1 MARSLLSGIGVT
13 TGIRDTSNM
22 DTPIERR
29 RRPLAVWLLAGGVA
43 ALGLFLLLRPLVGR
57 WAAADQSVERE
68 RLRLATVTRG
78 DLVHDVAAQG
88 RVVAASRPTLFAPA
102 AGIVTLRVREG
113 MQVHAGGVLAV
124 VASPDLDSRLQQ
136 ERATLDGLV
145 SDVGRLELAARQQN
159 LANEQAVALGEV
171 ELGAA
176 RREVARTERLTAEGL
191 IHRIELEKANDILRV
206 RELGL
211 EQARQRV
218 EIEREMLEYQVR
230 DARARAA
237 RQRLVV
243 ADVERQ
249 IGELEIRAPFDG
261 MVATVSVEDADAV
274 VRGQPLVG
282 VVDLADLE
290 IEVAIPESYADD
302 VAPGVPAL
310 VKVDGG
316 EVPGRLT
323 SVAPEVRNSQVA
335 GRVAFDGGVPPGLRQ
350 NQRVSARLL
359 LDEKSGVL
367 KVPRGPFLEAGG
379 GRAVY
384 VVTDGLARR
393 RAIVVGT
400 VSVTE
405 VEILEGLSEGEEI
418 VLSDLGTAEGAET
431 VLLRD

>member
-1 MARSLLSGIGVT
+1 
-13 TGIRDTSNM
+13 M

-29 RRPLAVWLLAGGVA
+29 RRPLALSLLVGGVA
-43 ALGLFLLLRPLVGR
+43 AFVLFLLLRPLANR
-57 WAAADQSVERE
+57 WAAADQSVELD
-68 RLRLATVTRG
+68 RLRLAKVTRG
-78 DLVHDVAAQG
+78 ELVHDVAAQG
-88 RVVAASRPTLFAPA
+88 RVVAASRPTLFSPAP
-102 AGIVTLRVREG
+102 GIVTLRVREG
-113 MQVHAGGVLAV
+113 MQVRAGGVLAV
-124 VASPDLDSRLQQ
+124 VASPDLESRLQQ
-136 ERATLDGLV
+136 ERATLEGLV
-145 SDVGRLELAARQQN
+145 SEVGRLELAARQQN

-171 ELGAA
+171 ELRAA
-176 RREVARTERLTAEGL
+176 QREVARAERLTAEGL
-191 IHRIELEKANDILRV
+191 VNRIELERATDVQTV
-206 RELGL
+206 RQLGL
-211 EQARQRV
+211 DQARQRV
-218 EIEREMLEYQVR
+218 AIERDMLDYQVR

-249 IGELEIRAPFDG
+249 IAELEIRAPFDG

-290 IEVAIPESYADD
+290 VEVAIPESYADD

-310 VKVDGG
+310 VRVDAA
-316 EVPGRLT
+316 EVAGRLT

-335 GRVAFDGGVPPGLRQ
+335 GRIAFDGGPPAGLRQ

-359 LDEKSGVL
+359 LDRKSGVL

-384 VVTDGLARR
+384 VVSDGLARR

-405 VEILEGLSEGEEI
+405 VEILEGLAEGEEI
-418 VLSDLGTAEGAET
+418 VLSDLGAAEGVET

>member
-1 MARSLLSGIGVT
+1 VT
-13 TGIRDTSNM
+13 IGIRDTSNM

-29 RRPLAVWLLAGGVA
+29 RRPLAVWLLAGGVG
-43 ALGLFLLLRPLVGR
+43 ALALFLVLRPLANR
-57 WAAADQSVERE
+57 WAAADQSVELD
-68 RLRLATVTRG
+68 RLRLAKVTRG
-78 DLVHDVAAQG
+78 ELVHDVAAQG
-88 RVVAASRPTLFAPA
+88 RVVAASRPTLFSPAP
-102 AGIVTLRVREG
+102 GIVTLRVREG
-113 MQVHAGGVLAV
+113 MQVRAGGVLAV
-124 VASPDLDSRLQQ
+124 VASPDLESRLQQ
-136 ERATLDGLV
+136 ERATLEGLV
-145 SDVGRLELAARQQN
+145 SEVGRLELAARQQN

-171 ELGAA
+171 ELRAA
-176 RREVARTERLTAEGL
+176 QREVARAERLTAEGL
-191 IHRIELEKANDILRV
+191 VNRIELERATDVQTV
-206 RELGL
+206 RQLAL
-211 EQARQRV
+211 DQARQRV
-218 EIEREMLEYQVR
+218 AIERDMLDYQVR
-230 DARARAA
+230 DARARSA

-249 IGELEIRAPFDG
+249 IAELEIRAPFDG

-274 VRGQPLVG
+274 VRGQPLVA

-290 IEVAIPESYADD
+290 VEVAIPESYADD

-310 VKVDGG
+310 VRVDAA
-316 EVPGRLT
+316 EVAGRLT

-335 GRVAFDGGVPPGLRQ
+335 GRIAFDGGPPAGLRQ

-359 LDEKSGVL
+359 LDRKSGVL

-384 VVTDGLARR
+384 VVSDGLARR

-405 VEILEGLSEGEEI
+405 VEILEGLAEGEEI
-418 VLSDLGTAEGAET
+418 VLSDLGAAEGVET

>member
-1 MARSLLSGIGVT
+1 
-13 TGIRDTSNM
+13 M

-29 RRPLAVWLLAGGVA
+29 RRPLAVWFVAGGVA
-43 ALGLFLLLRPLVGR
+43 VLALIALLLPLARR
-57 WAAADQSVERE
+57 WAASDQAVDLD

-78 DLVHDVAAQG
+78 ELVHDVAAQG
-88 RVVAASRPTLFAPA
+88 RVVAASRPTLFSPA
-102 AGIVTLRVREG
+102 AGTVTVRVREG
-113 MQVHAGGVLAV
+113 MQVRAGGILAE

-136 ERATLDGLV
+136 ERATAEALA

-159 LANEQAVALGEV
+159 LANEQRVALGEV
-171 ELGAA
+171 ELRTAE
-176 RREVARTERLTAEGL
+176 REVKRAETLAAEGL
-191 IHRIELEKANDILRV
+191 VNKIELEKARDTFEV
-206 RELGL
+206 RSLEL

-218 EIEREMLEYQVR
+218 GIEREMLEYQVR

-249 IGELEIRAPFDG
+249 IGELAIRAPFDG

-290 IEVAIPESYADD
+290 VEVAIPESYADD
-302 VAPGVPAL
+302 VAPGVAAL
-310 VKVDGG
+310 VRVDAA
-316 EVPGRLT
+316 EVPGKLT

-335 GRVAFDGGVPPGLRQ
+335 GRIAFDGGPPPGLRQ

-359 LDEKSGVL
+359 LDRKSSVL

-384 VVTDGLARR
+384 VVADGLARR
-393 RAIVVGT
+393 RPIVVGT

-405 VEILEGLSEGEEI
+405 VEILEGLAEGEQI
-418 VLSDLGTAEGAET
+418 VLSDLGAAEGAET

>member
-1 MARSLLSGIGVT
+1 MT
-13 TGIRDTSNM
+13 TGIRDTSHM
-22 DTPIERR
+22 DRPIERR
-29 RRPLAVWLLAGGVA
+29 RRPLALWLLATGAA
-43 ALGLFLLLRPLVGR
+43 ALLLFLALRPLARR
-57 WAAADQSVERE
+57 WAAADQSVELD
-68 RLRLATVTRG
+68 RLRLARVTRG
-78 DLVHDVAAQG
+78 ELVHDVAAQG
-88 RVVAASRPTLFAPA
+88 RVVAASRPTLFSPA

-113 MQVHAGGVLAV
+113 MQVRAGGILAV

-136 ERATLDGLV
+136 ERASLDGLL
-145 SDVGRLELAARQQN
+145 SDVARLELAARQAN
-159 LANEQAVALGEV
+159 LANEQRVALGEV
-171 ELGAA
+171 ELGSAE
-176 RREVARTERLTAEGL
+176 REVARMERLSAEGL
-191 IHRIELEKANDILRV
+191 IHRIELEKAGDLRAV
-206 RELGL
+206 RRLEL

-218 EIEREMLEYQVR
+218 AIEREMFEFQVR

-243 ADVERQ
+243 SDVERQ
-249 IGELEIRAPFDG
+249 IAELEIRAPFDG

-290 IEVAIPESYADD
+290 VEVAIPESYADD
-302 VAPGVPAL
+302 VTPGVPAL
-310 VKVDGG
+310 VRVDSAD
-316 EVPGRLT
+316 VPGTLT

-335 GRVAFDGGVPPGLRQ
+335 GRIAFAGGPPAGLRQ

-359 LDEKSGVL
+359 LDERNDVL

-384 VVTDGLARR
+384 VVSDGLARR
-393 RAIVVGT
+393 RSIVIGT

-418 VLSDLGTAEGAET
+418 VLSDLGAAEGAET

>member
-1 MARSLLSGIGVT
+1 
-13 TGIRDTSNM
+13 M

-29 RRPLAVWLLAGGVA
+29 RRPLAVWFVAGGVA
-43 ALGLFLLLRPLVGR
+43 VLALIALLLPLARR
-57 WAAADQSVERE
+57 WAASDQAVDLD

-78 DLVHDVAAQG
+78 ELVHDVAAQG
-88 RVVAASRPTLFAPA
+88 RVVAASRPTLFSPA
-102 AGIVTLRVREG
+102 AGIVTVRVREG
-113 MQVHAGGVLAV
+113 MQVRAGGILAE

-136 ERATLDGLV
+136 ERATSEALA

-159 LANEQAVALGEV
+159 LANEQRVALGEV
-171 ELGAA
+171 ELRTAE
-176 RREVARTERLTAEGL
+176 REVKRAETLAAEGL
-191 IHRIELEKANDILRV
+191 VNKIELEKARDTFEV
-206 RELGL
+206 RSLEL

-218 EIEREMLEYQVR
+218 GIEREMLEYQVR

-249 IGELEIRAPFDG
+249 IGELAIRAPFDG

-290 IEVAIPESYADD
+290 VEVAIPESYADD
-302 VAPGVPAL
+302 VAPGVAAL
-310 VKVDGG
+310 VRVDAA
-316 EVPGRLT
+316 EVPGKLT

-335 GRVAFDGGVPPGLRQ
+335 GRIAFDGGPPPGLRQ

-359 LDEKSGVL
+359 LDRKSAVL

-384 VVTDGLARR
+384 VVADGLARR
-393 RAIVVGT
+393 RPIVVGT

-405 VEILEGLSEGEEI
+405 VEILEGLAEGDQI
-418 VLSDLGTAEGAET
+418 VLSDLGAAEGAET

>member
-1 MARSLLSGIGVT
+1 
-13 TGIRDTSNM
+13 M

-29 RRPLAVWLLAGGVA
+29 RRPLAVWFVAGGVA
-43 ALGLFLLLRPLVGR
+43 VLALIALLLPLARR
-57 WAAADQSVERE
+57 WAASDQAVDLD

-78 DLVHDVAAQG
+78 ELVHDVAAQG
-88 RVVAASRPTLFAPA
+88 RVVAASRPTLFSPA
-102 AGIVTLRVREG
+102 AGIVTVRVREG
-113 MQVHAGGVLAV
+113 MQVRAGGILAE

-136 ERATLDGLV
+136 ERATSEALA

-159 LANEQAVALGEV
+159 LANEQRVALGEV
-171 ELGAA
+171 ELRTAE
-176 RREVARTERLTAEGL
+176 REVKRAETLAAEGL
-191 IHRIELEKANDILRV
+191 VNKIELEKARDTFEV
-206 RELGL
+206 RSLEL

-218 EIEREMLEYQVR
+218 GIEREMLEYQVR

-249 IGELEIRAPFDG
+249 IGELAIRAPFDG

-290 IEVAIPESYADD
+290 VEVAIPESYADD
-302 VAPGVPAL
+302 VAPGVAAL
-310 VKVDGG
+310 VRVDAA
-316 EVPGRLT
+316 EVPGKLT

-335 GRVAFDGGVPPGLRQ
+335 GRIAFDGGPPPGLRQ

-359 LDEKSGVL
+359 LDRKSAVL

-384 VVTDGLARR
+384 VVADGLARR
-393 RAIVVGT
+393 RPIVVGT

-405 VEILEGLSEGEEI
+405 VEILEGLAEGEQI
-418 VLSDLGTAEGAET
+418 VLSDLGAAEGAET

>member
-1 MARSLLSGIGVT
+1 
-13 TGIRDTSNM
+13 M

-29 RRPLAVWLLAGGVA
+29 RRPLAVWFVAGGVA
-43 ALGLFLLLRPLVGR
+43 VLALIALLLPLARR
-57 WAAADQSVERE
+57 WAASDQAVDLD

-78 DLVHDVAAQG
+78 ELVHDVAAQG
-88 RVVAASRPTLFAPA
+88 RVVAASRPTLFSPA
-102 AGIVTLRVREG
+102 AGIVTVRVREG
-113 MQVHAGGVLAV
+113 MQVRAGGILAE

-136 ERATLDGLV
+136 ERATSEALA

-159 LANEQAVALGEV
+159 LANEQRVALGEV
-171 ELGAA
+171 ELRTAE
-176 RREVARTERLTAEGL
+176 REVKRAETLAAEGL
-191 IHRIELEKANDILRV
+191 VNKIELEKARDTFEV
-206 RELGL
+206 RSLEL

-218 EIEREMLEYQVR
+218 GIEREMLEYQVR

-249 IGELEIRAPFDG
+249 IGELAIRAPFDG

-290 IEVAIPESYADD
+290 VEVAIPESYADD
-302 VAPGVPAL
+302 VAPGVAAL
-310 VKVDGG
+310 VRVDAA
-316 EVPGRLT
+316 EVPGKLT

-335 GRVAFDGGVPPGLRQ
+335 GRIAFDGGPPPGLRQ

-359 LDEKSGVL
+359 LDRKSSVL

-384 VVTDGLARR
+384 VVADGLARR
-393 RAIVVGT
+393 RPIVVGT

-405 VEILEGLSEGEEI
+405 VEILEGLAEGEQI
-418 VLSDLGTAEGAET
+418 VLSDLGAAEGAET

>member
-1 MARSLLSGIGVT
+1 
-13 TGIRDTSNM
+13 M

-29 RRPLAVWLLAGGVA
+29 RRPLAVWFVAGGVA
-43 ALGLFLLLRPLVGR
+43 VLALIALLLPLARR
-57 WAAADQSVERE
+57 WAASDQAVDLD

-78 DLVHDVAAQG
+78 ELVHDVAAQG
-88 RVVAASRPTLFAPA
+88 RVVAASRPTLFSPA
-102 AGIVTLRVREG
+102 AGIVTVRVREG
-113 MQVHAGGVLAV
+113 MQVRAGGILAE

-136 ERATLDGLV
+136 ERATSEALA

-159 LANEQAVALGEV
+159 LANEQRVALGEV
-171 ELGAA
+171 ELRTAE
-176 RREVARTERLTAEGL
+176 REVKRAETLAAEGL
-191 IHRIELEKANDILRV
+191 VNKIELEKARDTFEV
-206 RELGL
+206 RSLEL

-218 EIEREMLEYQVR
+218 GIEREMLEYQVR

-249 IGELEIRAPFDG
+249 IGELAIRAPFDG

-290 IEVAIPESYADD
+290 VEVAIPESYADD
-302 VAPGVPAL
+302 VAPGVAAL
-310 VKVDGG
+310 VRVDAA
-316 EVPGRLT
+316 EVPGKLT

-335 GRVAFDGGVPPGLRQ
+335 GRIAFDGGPPPGLRQ

-359 LDEKSGVL
+359 LDRKTSVL

-384 VVTDGLARR
+384 VVADGLARR
-393 RAIVVGT
+393 RPIVVGT

-405 VEILEGLSEGEEI
+405 VEILEGLAEGEQI
-418 VLSDLGTAEGAET
+418 VLSDLGAAEGAET

>member
-1 MARSLLSGIGVT
+1 
-13 TGIRDTSNM
+13 M

-29 RRPLAVWLLAGGVA
+29 RRPLAVWFVAGGVA
-43 ALGLFLLLRPLVGR
+43 VLALIALLLPLARR
-57 WAAADQSVERE
+57 WAASDQAVDLD

-78 DLVHDVAAQG
+78 ELVHDVAAQG
-88 RVVAASRPTLFAPA
+88 RVVAASRPTLFSPA
-102 AGIVTLRVREG
+102 AGIVTVRVREG
-113 MQVHAGGVLAV
+113 MQVRAGGILAE

-136 ERATLDGLV
+136 ERATSEALA

-159 LANEQAVALGEV
+159 LANEQRVALGEV
-171 ELGAA
+171 ELRTAE
-176 RREVARTERLTAEGL
+176 REVERAERLAAEGL
-191 IHRIELEKANDILRV
+191 VNQIVLEKARDTFEV
-206 RELGL
+206 RSLEL

-218 EIEREMLEYQVR
+218 GIEREMLEYQVR

-249 IGELEIRAPFDG
+249 IGELSIRAPFDG

-290 IEVAIPESYADD
+290 VEVAIPESYADD
-302 VAPGVPAL
+302 VAPGVAAL
-310 VKVDGG
+310 VRVDAA
-316 EVPGRLT
+316 EVPGKLT

-335 GRVAFDGGVPPGLRQ
+335 GRIAFDGGPPPGLRQ

-359 LDEKSGVL
+359 LDRKTSVL

-384 VVTDGLARR
+384 VVADGLARR
-393 RAIVVGT
+393 RPIVVGT

-405 VEILEGLSEGEEI
+405 VEILEGLAEGEQI
-418 VLSDLGTAEGAET
+418 VLSDLGAAEGAET

>member
-1 MARSLLSGIGVT
+1 
-13 TGIRDTSNM
+13 M

-29 RRPLAVWLLAGGVA
+29 RRPLAVWFVAGGVA
-43 ALGLFLLLRPLVGR
+43 VLALIALLLPLARR
-57 WAAADQSVERE
+57 WAASDQAVDLD

-78 DLVHDVAAQG
+78 ELVHDVAAQG
-88 RVVAASRPTLFAPA
+88 RVVAASRPTLFSPA
-102 AGIVTLRVREG
+102 AGIVTVRVREG
-113 MQVHAGGVLAV
+113 MHVRAGGILAE

-136 ERATLDGLV
+136 ERATSEALA

-159 LANEQAVALGEV
+159 LANEQRVALGEV
-171 ELGAA
+171 ELRTAE
-176 RREVARTERLTAEGL
+176 REVKRAETLAAEGL
-191 IHRIELEKANDILRV
+191 VNKIELEKARDTFEV
-206 RELGL
+206 RSLEL

-218 EIEREMLEYQVR
+218 GIEREMLEYQVR

-249 IGELEIRAPFDG
+249 IGELAIRAPFDG

-290 IEVAIPESYADD
+290 VEVAIPESYADD
-302 VAPGVPAL
+302 VAPGVAAL
-310 VKVDGG
+310 VRVDAA
-316 EVPGRLT
+316 EVPGKLT

-335 GRVAFDGGVPPGLRQ
+335 GRIAFDGGPPPGLRQ

-359 LDEKSGVL
+359 LDRKSSVL

-384 VVTDGLARR
+384 VVADGLARR
-393 RAIVVGT
+393 RPIVVGT

-405 VEILEGLSEGEEI
+405 VEILEGLAEGEQI
-418 VLSDLGTAEGAET
+418 VLSDLGAAEGAET